1 METYYII
8 KILKI
13 KELTETVKKVADTH
27 HHHKLILYFQIPK
40 FEESEEQVIK
50 DTEIHKNYLRGSEF
64 IIVNE
69 AFSEKNK
76 LNLFDTYKNVY
87 QLNLEKTEAKTTL
100 NVMRKLAIEAAQ
112 KAE

>member
-40 FEESEEQVIK
+40 FEESEEQVKIA
-50 DTEIHKNYLRGSEF
+50 E
-64 IIVNE
+64 
-69 AFSEKNK
+69 
-76 LNLFDTYKNVY
+76 
-87 QLNLEKTEAKTTL
+87 
-100 NVMRKLAIEAAQ
+100 LAIQYEGIIQ
-112 KAE
+112 KYVKVS